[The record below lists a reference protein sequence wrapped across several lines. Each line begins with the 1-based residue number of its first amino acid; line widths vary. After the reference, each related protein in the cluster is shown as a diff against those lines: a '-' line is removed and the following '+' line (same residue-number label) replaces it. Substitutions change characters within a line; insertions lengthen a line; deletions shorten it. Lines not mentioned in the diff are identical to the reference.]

1 LIPLSHTLTL
11 SFILFGIGLAGIFT
25 RKDAITIF
33 LSVEI
38 ILNAANVAFIG
49 FSQSW
54 GDEFGHIATFIV
66 IAVAAA
72 EAAIGLSIVIRL
84 SQQRES
90 LRVDSFKELKG

>member
-1 LIPLSHTLTL
+1 MIPLTHTITL
-11 SFILFGIGLAGIFT
+11 SLALFGIGLAGIFT

-38 ILNAANVAFIG
+38 LLNAANVALIG
-49 FSQSW
+49 YAQSW

-84 SQQRES
+84 SQLKES
-90 LRVDSFKELKG
+90 LKVENFRELKG